1 MMMYSSTTSKQVP
14 DILITPDSLQIEKIG
29 TVNQS
34 TLSGATNTLVLLMS
48 YGKVLSMVRMV
59 LLVLL
64 S

>member
-14 DILITPDSLQIEKIG
+14 DILITPDSLQIAKIS